1 MKNGYNPINFKL
13 YEGAPAKIFCEKRKN
28 LNKSRLL
35 RMFKLDVKTSHDYN
49 IINGKYRKR
58 PKIPTE
64 LYDEDHKQS
73 IY

>member
-1 MKNGYNPINFKL
+1 MKSTYNPINFEL
-13 YEGAPAKIFCEKRKN
+13 YKGLPAQIFSKKRTN

-35 RMFKLDVKTSHDYN
+35 RMFKLDVKSNNDYN

-64 LYDEDHKQS
+64 FMDQMNESVY
-73 IY
+73 